1 MRAKLT
7 TTERE
12 TDRET
17 DDKAQGIVPHLFSF
31 KGGSLEKARSQLA
44 MFYFSTN

>member
-1 MRAKLT
+1 M
-7 TTERE
+7 
-12 TDRET
+12 
-17 DDKAQGIVPHLFSF
+17 DDKAQGIVPHLLF